1 MTWAK
6 GEGGLSK
13 QTGILV
19 APDSFKGTFSSV
31 QVAQYIAAG
40 IREEGL
46 TAIECPLA
54 DGGEGTLDVLLLA
67 LNGEERFQSVHGPL
81 GQKVIARWGWVA
93 EKRLAIIEVA
103 QACGLNLGGGNP
115 TAAFRAST
123 VGVGEL
129 VIAAVVFGAEKI
141 IVATGGSATTDGG
154 QGAVDVLQDH
164 EEALAGISIEVLSD
178 VTVKFEDAAKVFA
191 PQKGAD
197 LATVDLL
204 NRRLDHVADLYVN
217 RYGRDPRGLTHTGA
231 AGGLSGALWAA
242 FGAELFSG
250 ADYVLDLVGFDE
262 LTSAVDA
269 VVLGEG
275 KLDSQSFLGK
285 IVGVAAHRVH
295 DRPVLAVVGSTG
307 LDVEESA
314 ALGLSRIWVASNPS
328 ELCDSGK
335 DVSRWVT
342 SPLNR
347 LNKLNKY

>member
-1 MTWAK
+1 MT
-6 GEGGLSK
+6 
-13 QTGILV
+13 TILV

-81 GQKVIARWGWVA
+81 GQKVVARWGWVA
-93 EKRLAIIEVA
+93 EQRLAIIEVA
-103 QACGLNLGGGNP
+103 QACGLHLGGGNP
-115 TAAFRAST
+115 ADALRAST

-129 VIAAVVFGAEKI
+129 VITAAAFGAEKI
-141 IVATGGSATTDGG
+141 VVATGGSATTDGG
-154 QGAVDVLQDH
+154 QAAINALQDH
-164 EEALAGISIEVLSD
+164 EKALAGISIEVLSD

-197 LATVDLL
+197 LTTVDLL
-204 NRRLDHVADLYVN
+204 NERLDHVADFYAK
-217 RYGRDPRGLTHTGA
+217 RYGRDPRGLAQTGA

-242 FGAELFSG
+242 LGAELFSG

-262 LTSAVDA
+262 LAYTADA
-269 VVLGEG
+269 VVFGEG

-285 IVGVAAHRVH
+285 IVGVAARRVH
-295 DRPVLAVVGSTG
+295 NRQVLAVVGSTEINR
-307 LDVEESA
+307 DESA
-314 ALGLSRIWVASNPS
+314 ALGLSHIWVASNPS
-328 ELCDSGK
+328 QLHDSGK

-342 SPLNR
+342 SPLN
-347 LNKLNKY
+347 KLNKYEL

>member
-1 MTWAK
+1 MT
-6 GEGGLSK
+6 S
-13 QTGILV
+13 ILV

-31 QVAQYIAAG
+31 QVAQFIAAG

-67 LNGEERFQSVHGPL
+67 LNGEERFQSVQGPL
-81 GQKVIARWGWVA
+81 GHKVNARWGWIA
-93 EKRLAIIEVA
+93 EQRLAIIEIA
-103 QACGLNLGGGNP
+103 QACGLHLGGGNP
-115 TAAFRAST
+115 TDAFRAST

-129 VIAAVVFGAEKI
+129 VIAAVELGAEKI

-154 QGAVDVLQDH
+154 QGAIDALKGH
-164 EEALAGISIEVLSD
+164 EDALAGISIEVLSD

-204 NRRLDHVADLYVN
+204 NKRLDHVADLYVEL
-217 RYGRDPRGLTHTGA
+217 YGRDPRGLAQTGA

-242 FGAELFSG
+242 LGAQLFSG
-250 ADYVLDLVGFDE
+250 ADYVLNLIGFDE
-262 LTSAVDA
+262 LANKADA

-295 DRPVLAVVGSTG
+295 DLPVLAVVGSTT
-307 LDVEESA
+307 LDGAEICT
-314 ALGLSRIWVASNPS
+314 LGLSRVWVATNPS
-328 ELCDSGK
+328 ELHDSGK
-335 DVSRWVT
+335 ALSRWVNT
-342 SPLNR
+342 P
-347 LNKLNKY
+347 

>member
-1 MTWAK
+1 VT
-6 GEGGLSK
+6 
-13 QTGILV
+13 TILV
-19 APDSFKGTFSSV
+19 APDSFKGTFTSV
-31 QVAQYIAAG
+31 QVAQYISAG

-67 LNGEERFQSVHGPL
+67 LNGEERSQSVHGPL
-81 GQKVIARWGWVA
+81 GQKVLARWGWVA
-93 EKRLAIIEVA
+93 EQRLAIIEVA
-103 QACGLNLGGGNP
+103 QACGLNLSGGSP
-115 TAAFRAST
+115 ADSLQAST
-123 VGVGEL
+123 MGVGEL
-129 VIAAVVFGAEKI
+129 VIAAIAFGAEKI

-154 QGAVDVLQDH
+154 QGAIDALQGH
-164 EEALAGISIEVLSD
+164 EDALAGISIEVLSD

-204 NRRLDHVADLYVN
+204 NERLDHVADLYVE
-217 RYGRDPRGLTHTGA
+217 RFARDPRGLAQTGA

-250 ADYVLDLVGFDE
+250 ADYVLNLVGFDE
-262 LTSAVDA
+262 LANTADA

-295 DRPVLAVVGSTG
+295 DRPVLAVVGSTA
-307 LDVEESA
+307 LNSVEST
-314 ALGLSRIWVASNPS
+314 ALGLSHVWVASSPS
-328 ELCDSGK
+328 ELHDSGK
-335 DVSRWVT
+335 DLSRWVT
-342 SPLNR
+342 L
-347 LNKLNKY
+347 

>member
-1 MTWAK
+1 MT
-6 GEGGLSK
+6 
-13 QTGILV
+13 TILV

-81 GQKVIARWGWVA
+81 GQKVVARWGWVA
-93 EKRLAIIEVA
+93 EQRLAIIEVA
-103 QACGLNLGGGNP
+103 QICGLHLSDGNP
-115 TAAFRAST
+115 TDALRAST

-129 VIAAVVFGAEKI
+129 LIAAVTFGAEKI

-154 QGAVDVLQDH
+154 QGAVDALQGH
-164 EEALAGISIEVLSD
+164 EEALVGVSIEVLSD

-197 LATVDLL
+197 PVMVDLL
-204 NRRLDHVADLYVN
+204 NQRLDHVADLYVK
-217 RYGRDPRGLTHTGA
+217 RFGRDPRGREQTGA

-242 FGAELFSG
+242 LGAELFSG
-250 ADYVLDLVGFDE
+250 ADYVLNLVGFDE
-262 LTSAVDA
+262 LACTADA

-285 IVGVAAHRVH
+285 IVGVAARRVH
-295 DRPVLAVVGSTG
+295 DRPVFAVVGSTSLG
-307 LDVEESA
+307 LEESA
-314 ALGLSRIWVASNPS
+314 ALGLSHVWVATNPS
-328 ELCDSGK
+328 ELHDSGE

-342 SPLNR
+342 AE
-347 LNKLNKY
+347 